1 MAFQIKISAS
11 EDVQKA
17 LAEIGR
23 TEDIKFSPDNR
34 RLAIAGLL
42 KHKILILNVSIDES
56 ATGKQVTLSDCMT
69 ITSPSLKAPHG
80 LFFIDDQTLIVADR
94 GGETPILK
102 LPQIGTGESSYELSA
117 LQTTRADQ
125 ANLLKTPGSVAA
137 SRIGVD
143 LYEILICNNRTH
155 NVTRHILDAREE
167 FRPIRNEV
175 LLSKGLDIPDG
186 IAVNEEW
193 SWIAVSNHKTHNVLM
208 YLNDPWL
215 DRQSEP
221 GGILRDAT
229 YPHGVRFTNDGN
241 FVLVANGGAP
251 YVHIYAKNGVDWK
264 GERDPIASIRV
275 MDEETFLRGRFNP
288 QEGGPKGVDITN
300 DMSVFVTTC
309 AEQTLAFFD
318 LEKILKEQELESSI
332 PASDS
337 ADSSLAEI
345 SRDARISREVLVR
358 ELILLANT
366 DARMA
371 LQKADLDAAHAK
383 QIQSIYQARSWK
395 ITAALRWAYSSFRA
409 LQSKIRNK
417 HPY

>member
-1 MAFQIKISAS
+1 MSFQIKISAS

-34 RLAIAGLL
+34 RLAIAGFL
-42 KHKILILNVSIDES
+42 KNKILIVNVLIDQS
-56 ATGKQVTLSDCMT
+56 ATGKQVTLSDCIT

-80 LFFIDDQTLIVADR
+80 LFFIDDQTLIVANR
-94 GGETPILK
+94 GGETPIFK

-117 LQTTRADQ
+117 LQTIRADQ
-125 ANLLKTPGSVAA
+125 ANLLKTPGSVTA
-137 SRIGVD
+137 SRIGLD
-143 LYEILICNNRTH
+143 LYEILICNNRAH

-208 YLNDPWL
+208 YMNDPWL

-221 GGILRDAT
+221 DGILRDAN
-229 YPHGVRFTNDGN
+229 YPHGVRFTRDGN
-241 FVLVANGGAP
+241 FVLVANAGAP
-251 YVHIYAKNGVDWK
+251 YVHIYAKNGADWK

-275 MDEETFLRGRFNP
+275 MDEETFLRGRYNP
-288 QEGGPKGVDITN
+288 QEGGPKGVDISSN
-300 DMSVFVTTC
+300 MSVFVTTC

-318 LEKILKEQELESSI
+318 LEKILKEQKLESSI
-332 PASDS
+332 PASNS

-383 QIQSIYQARSWK
+383 QIQSIHQTRSWK
-395 ITAALRWAYSSFRA
+395 ITAPLRRAYSSFRA
-409 LQSKIRNK
+409 LQSKIWNK